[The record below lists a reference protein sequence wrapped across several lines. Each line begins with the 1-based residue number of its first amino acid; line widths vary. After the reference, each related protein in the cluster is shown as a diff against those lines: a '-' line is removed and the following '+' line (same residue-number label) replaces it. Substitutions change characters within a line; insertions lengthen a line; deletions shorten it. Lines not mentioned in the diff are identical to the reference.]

1 MTSPAKLS
9 HIASRQHVIVSVYV
23 THGSRYSGHHSSNR
37 YVSTGYDYRSIS
49 VYFSGG
55 FRLLPEHSAIISSFT
70 SKNSWQGEY
79 EDDFTPAYLEPES
92 AYSSALSS
100 ELTTILNSIKIE
112 SLAFASA
119 GIESPFLLTYN
130 SDGLKLIDLDE
141 HDLFFCQDQ
150 LYDLVMECEAIG
162 VDVPKYLISSLI
174 RFSKKDISGLIK
186 KYVHFDAH
194 HLCGIKIGSCEFDKN
209 DFSYPRRKIN
219 FRIYDNVMKCDDCRF
234 DAIRELVVAYNN
246 KEYVRVNQIIAGQL
260 PPIWQEMFDAIY

>member
-9 HIASRQHVIVSVYV
+9 YIASRQHVIVSVYV
-23 THGSRYSGHHSSNR
+23 THGSRYSGHHSSNG

-49 VYFSGG
+49 VRFSDG
-55 FRLLPEHSAIISSFT
+55 FRLLPEHSQIISSLI
-70 SKNSWQGEY
+70 SNNSWQGEY
-79 EDDFTPAYLEPES
+79 EDDFTPAYLKPENT
-92 AYSSALSS
+92 YCPELSS
-100 ELTTILNSIKIE
+100 ELATILNNIGIGSPI
-112 SLAFASA
+112 FASA
-119 GIESPFLLTYN
+119 GIESPFLFTYD
-130 SDGLKLIDLDE
+130 SERLKLVDLNE
-141 HDLFFCQDQ
+141 HDLVFCQNQ
-150 LYDLVMECEAIG
+150 LYDLVMKCETFEI
-162 VDVPKYLISSLI
+162 DIPKYLISSLI

-246 KEYVRVNQIIAGQL
+246 KEYGRVNQIIAGQL
-260 PPIWQEMFDAIY
+260 PPVWQEMFDAI